1 MLRKLFTILFLSAIL
16 FSACGKED
24 SPEIALNNLKIALAE
39 RNSENFA
46 AHVDL
51 NDFFS
56 KTYDAVTIELAKNY
70 ETYKEKYPD
79 DPYFQHS
86 ADFISNYNAQ
96 HKNLHLKFLNGVA
109 KAYFAKIPEPIA
121 PEDNPTA
128 FVANE
133 FEKFRHATNSTI
145 KKIVVNQNS
154 ATIILELA
162 GDSSPRGKF
171 IGNLTFNLV
180 FRKDNQNQRWL
191 LDKIENLDEL
201 TPILVDKAEIIWI
214 NF

>member
-1 MLRKLFTILFLSAIL
+1 MLRKFFTILFLSAIL

-133 FEKFRHATNSTI
+133 FEKFRQATNSTI

-180 FRKDNQNQRWL
+180 FRKDIQNQRWL

>member
-109 KAYFAKIPEPIA
+109 KAYFAKIPEPSA

-180 FRKDNQNQRWL
+180 FRKDIQNQRWL

>member
-39 RNSENFA
+39 RNSENLA

-180 FRKDNQNQRWL
+180 FRKDIENQRWL